1 MMKAKYTSI
10 EETVITTR
18 EARYQLFQIDSKEAD
33 TLRRE
38 LFDINEQDEPLPAE
52 FVSRFNKAIA

>member
-1 MMKAKYTSI
+1 MKAKYTSI